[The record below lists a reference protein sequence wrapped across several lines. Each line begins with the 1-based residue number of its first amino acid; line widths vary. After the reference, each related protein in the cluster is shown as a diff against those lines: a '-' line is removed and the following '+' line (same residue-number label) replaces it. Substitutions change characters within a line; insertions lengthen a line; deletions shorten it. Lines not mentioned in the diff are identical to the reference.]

1 MATEKQ
7 ELIQLAVELANR
19 VGKEYSGRWCFFAG
33 FAFVLNGVEKR
44 TYDID
49 VVTKDQETY
58 QHIKELPQQMG
69 LRLAATTKDFSSFRV
84 IRGGRSSAREL
95 TLDLLCITSEYL
107 KPLKGM
113 WTKLEDKQ
121 VEGTSL
127 PVLLPIYLILLKIL
141 VNSHRQA
148 GDRKKEQDF
157 VDIRQLMAKRRITAS
172 QIKKESA
179 DQGLV
184 DITCIFLDKLK
195 SKKT

>member
-1 MATEKQ
+1 MATEKH
-7 ELIQLAVELANR
+7 ELTQLAVKLANS
-19 VGKEYSGRWCFFAG
+19 VEKKYSGRWCFFAG
-33 FAFVLNGVEKR
+33 FAFMLNGVEKR

-58 QHIKELPQQMG
+58 QYTTKLLQQMG

-84 IRGGRSSAREL
+84 IRVGRSSAKEL
-95 TLDLLCITSEYL
+95 TLDLLCVTSEYL

-172 QIKKESA
+172 QIMKESA

-184 DITCIFLDKLK
+184 GMTRKFLDKLK